1 MVQWILPA
9 QDAGLSLFFL
19 SSFTSMLHHPALLNT
34 HDFSFLCIYTL
45 TLLLVI
51 LSNKSRV
58 VPEFQ
63 MMSFDY
69 IDVLL

>member
-1 MVQWILPA
+1 
-9 QDAGLSLFFL
+9 
-19 SSFTSMLHHPALLNT
+19 MLHHPALLNT